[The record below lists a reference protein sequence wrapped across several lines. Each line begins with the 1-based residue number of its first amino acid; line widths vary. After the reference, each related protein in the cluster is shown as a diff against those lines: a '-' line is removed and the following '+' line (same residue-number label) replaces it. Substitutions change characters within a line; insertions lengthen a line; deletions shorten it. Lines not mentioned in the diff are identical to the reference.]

1 MKERIIK
8 MKKLLSVILTAVS
21 VSLLLCGC
29 AGEKR
34 ETLTVLN
41 YGMYIDMNVLDQ
53 FEKETGIKVI
63 YEEVPTPEELYTKYK
78 SKAIKYDVLCT
89 SEYMLQRLIA
99 EDELAEV
106 DFSAMK
112 NSKEIGD
119 EYWEMAA
126 DFDPGNKH
134 VMPYFWGT
142 VGILYNPAK
151 TGGEIDSWAPLFNG
165 SFAGDIIMQNS
176 MRDTFMA
183 ALKHLG
189 LSMNTTDEKELA
201 KARDLLI
208 AQKRDVQSYLVDEVR
223 DEILAGNAAAGVVY
237 SGEALYACEED
248 PSLRYCIPKEGT
260 NIWIDCWG
268 VTKECKNPENAAE
281 FLNFLCREDIAR
293 ANFEEVRYSS
303 PITAI
308 NESLTEVEKEST
320 ALCPPSE
327 SLANCEIYKNLP
339 QETTDLISSMW
350 KELKAY

>member
-1 MKERIIK
+1 
-8 MKKLLSVILTAVS
+8 MKKCIIVILTAVFAA
-21 VSLLLCGC
+21 LLLCAC
-29 AGEKR
+29 AGGNR
-34 ETLTVLN
+34 ESLTVLN
-41 YGMYIDMNVLDQ
+41 YGMYIDMSVLDQ
-53 FEKETGIKVI
+53 FEKETGIRVI

-78 SKAIKYDVLCT
+78 SKAIKYDVVCT
-89 SEYMLQRLIA
+89 SEYMLQRLID
-99 EDELAEV
+99 EGELAET
-106 DFSAMK
+106 DFSSLENTK
-112 NSKEIGD
+112 GIGE
-119 EYWEMAA
+119 EYWKMAA

-151 TGGEIDSWAPLFNG
+151 TGGEIDSWSPLFDG

-189 LSMNTTDEKELA
+189 LSMNTTDEKELTKA
-201 KARDLLI
+201 KELLI
-208 AQKRDVQSYLVDEVR
+208 AQKRDVQAYLVDEVR
-223 DEILAGNAAAGVVY
+223 DEILAGNAAAGMVY

-268 VTKECKNPENAAE
+268 VTKECKNRENAE
-281 FLNFLCREDIAR
+281 KFLDFLCREDIAR

-308 NESLTEVEKEST
+308 NESLTDEEKAST
-320 ALCPPSE
+320 ALCPPDE
-327 SLANCEIYKNLP
+327 SLENCEIYKNLP
-339 QETTDLISSMW
+339 QETTEQISTMW